1 MMTILVAS
9 FSQGA
14 EAWLRLCATTEGQWI
29 LVVTVKFFWKSLSL
43 VSDQHGSA
51 DPSPS
56 VLPFAVP
63 PAVSPQ
69 SGELHV
75 RGL

>member
-1 MMTILVAS
+1 MTILVAL

-14 EAWLRLCATTEGQWI
+14 EVWLRFCVTTEGQWV
-29 LVVTVKFFWKSLSL
+29 LVVTVKFFSESFSL
-43 VSDQHGSA
+43 VSDQYASA
-51 DPSPS
+51 DPSLS
-56 VLPFAVP
+56 VVPLVVPHAVP
-63 PAVSPQ
+63 PP